1 MVRGF
6 FYALNVMAAEL
17 NEKAQILDQAGIQ
30 RAVTRIA
37 HEIVERNKGT
47 NDLVLIGL
55 RSRGVDLARRIAQE
69 LKIIDGADIPV
80 GTLDVTLYRDDL
92 GRVGLQPVVRKT
104 EISFAINEK
113 RVVLVDDVLYTG
125 RTIRAALDSLIDLGR
140 PRAIQLAVL
149 VDRGHRELPV
159 RADYVGKNVPT
170 SKGEQV
176 RVELVEVD
184 GVDRVIIRNGAGQPA
199 AKTARAT
206 RAGSGPAG
214 GVATT

>member
-47 NDLVLIGL
+47 SDLVLIGL

-104 EISFAINEK
+104 EISFSINEK

-140 PRAIQLAVL
+140 PRLIQLAVL
-149 VDRGHRELPV
+149 VDRGHRELPI

-170 SKGEQV
+170 SRQEQV
-176 RVELVEVD
+176 QVLLTEEDGVD
-184 GVDRVIIRNGAGQPA
+184 GVVIVKG
-199 AKTARAT
+199 
-206 RAGSGPAG
+206 
-214 GVATT
+214 

>member
-47 NDLVLIGL
+47 SDLVLIGL

-69 LKIIDGADIPV
+69 LKIINGADIPV

-104 EISFAINEK
+104 EISFSINEK

-140 PRAIQLAVL
+140 PRLIQLAVL
-149 VDRGHRELPV
+149 VDRGHRELPI

-170 SKGEQV
+170 SRQEQV
-176 RVELVEVD
+176 QVLLTEEDGVD
-184 GVDRVIIRNGAGQPA
+184 GVLIVKG
-199 AKTARAT
+199 
-206 RAGSGPAG
+206 
-214 GVATT
+214 

>member
-6 FYALNVMAAEL
+6 FYALNLMAAEL

-47 NDLVLIGL
+47 HDLVLIGL
-55 RSRGVDLARRIAQE
+55 RSRGVDLARRLAQE
-69 LKIIDGADIPV
+69 LKIIDGADVPV

-104 EISFAINEK
+104 EISFSINEK

-140 PRAIQLAVL
+140 PRLIQLAVL
-149 VDRGHRELPV
+149 VDRGHRELPI

-170 SKGEQV
+170 SRQEQV
-176 RVELVEVD
+176 QVLLTEEDGVD
-184 GVDRVIIRNGAGQPA
+184 GVLIVKG
-199 AKTARAT
+199 
-206 RAGSGPAG
+206 
-214 GVATT
+214 

>member
-6 FYALNVMAAEL
+6 FYALNVMAAKL

-55 RSRGVDLARRIAQE
+55 RSRGVDLARRLAQE
-69 LKIIDGADIPV
+69 LKIIDGADVPV

-92 GRVGLQPVVRKT
+92 GRVGTQPEVRKT
-104 EISFAINEK
+104 DIPFPINER

-140 PRAIQLAVL
+140 PRLIQLAVL
-149 VDRGHRELPV
+149 VDRGHRELPI

-170 SKGEQV
+170 SRQEQV
-176 RVELVEVD
+176 QVLLTEEDGVD
-184 GVDRVIIRNGAGQPA
+184 GVVIVKG
-199 AKTARAT
+199 
-206 RAGSGPAG
+206 
-214 GVATT
+214 